1 MARLLFI
8 GSFAIDDPT
17 RASFAFTDANGAK
30 EAGHEP
36 RIHLRGDAVLLLKDI
51 IAKNTVPAGWPSVHE
66 LLATSV
72 SHNIPITV

>member
-8 GSFAIDDPT
+8 CSFAIDDPT
-17 RASFAFTDANGAK
+17 RASFPFIDANGAK

-36 RIHLRGDAVLLLKDI
+36 RIHLRGDGVLLLKDI
-51 IAKNTVPAGWPSVHE
+51 IAKNTIPPGWPPIQE

-72 SHNIPITV
+72 SHQIPITV